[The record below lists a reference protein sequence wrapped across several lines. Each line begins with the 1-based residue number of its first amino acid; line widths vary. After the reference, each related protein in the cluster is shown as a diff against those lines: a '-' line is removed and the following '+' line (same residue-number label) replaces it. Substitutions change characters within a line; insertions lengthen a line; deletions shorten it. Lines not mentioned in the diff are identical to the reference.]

1 MVTGSTG
8 WLGGKLREALV
19 ARGVKV
25 VGLARRETKIT
36 GVKSLTADLAT
47 GAGLEKLNDF
57 DIKIKV
63 DQVLI
68 ELHHTKVGRRLRG
81 DFGRTLQRFF
91 AAADTAKL
99 RITHKERNQWGCDGY
114 RCVEYALVS
123 EAFLREAN
131 GAVMCATEAA

>member
-1 MVTGSTG
+1 MRRRSEMANKTILVTGSTG
-8 WLGGKLREALV
+8 WLGGKLCEALV
-19 ARGVKV
+19 ARGVNV
-25 VGLARRETKIT
+25 VGQGCEYAAMPPLFEMIAS
-36 GVKSLTADLAT
+36 G
-47 GAGLEKLNDF
+47 
-57 DIKIKV
+57 KIKV

-131 GAVMCATEAA
+131 GAVMCAT

>member
-1 MVTGSTG
+1 MPP
-8 WLGGKLREALV
+8 LF
-19 ARGVKV
+19 
-25 VGLARRETKIT
+25 
-36 GVKSLTADLAT
+36 DLIAS
-47 GAGLEKLNDF
+47 G
-57 DIKIKV
+57 KIKV

-131 GAVMCATEAA
+131 GAVMCATEQA